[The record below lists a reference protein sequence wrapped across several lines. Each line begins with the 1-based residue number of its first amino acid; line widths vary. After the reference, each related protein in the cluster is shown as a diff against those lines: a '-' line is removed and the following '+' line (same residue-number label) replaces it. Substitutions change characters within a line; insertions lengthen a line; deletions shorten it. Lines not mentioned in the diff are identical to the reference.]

1 MSSNLILNDE
11 MIEKTT
17 NKKIYKIKGVAKKKI
32 KRMGLKSDR
41 KKPIKDGF

>member
-17 NKKIYKIKGVAKKKI
+17 NKKIYKIKGVAKKKEKNGPKI
-32 KRMGLKSDR
+32 
-41 KKPIKDGF
+41 

>member
-17 NKKIYKIKGVAKKKI
+17 NKKIYKIKGVAKKK

-41 KKPIKDGF
+41 EKTIKDGF

>member
-17 NKKIYKIKGVAKKKI
+17 NKKIYKIKGVAKKKKNGPKI
-32 KRMGLKSDR
+32 
-41 KKPIKDGF
+41 